1 VRPRSTVFAAL
12 LRRSFPTRPQS
23 WPNRPVATV
32 ARRSRVGL
40 LWAGLATATIT
51 IGLAGCGQQAPQTPA
66 RDQGLSVT
74 TVVPQADPAARW
86 ADAYCGAVT
95 HLVRTLAVL
104 PTVDPSTPQQA
115 SRTSSDLLS
124 SVVGGLDQSL
134 AGLNALG
141 APPVPSAD
149 GGREDVIGQF
159 ADIRE
164 KAENA
169 RQRIDAVRGDA
180 AATKEALGEA
190 RATLDRIDALD
201 YLKGLDDVPALRA
214 AEQRAP
220 ACRQLDQ
227 PPR

>member
-1 VRPRSTVFAAL
+1 MRPRSTVFAAL
-12 LRRSFPTRPQS
+12 T
-23 WPNRPVATV
+23 T
-32 ARRSRVGL
+32 
-40 LWAGLATATIT
+40 TIT
-51 IGLAGCGQQAPQTPA
+51 IGLAGCGQQAATQAPP

-95 HLVRTLAVL
+95 HLVRALAAL
-104 PTVDPSTPQQA
+104 PTVDPSTPQRA

-141 APPVPSAD
+141 APPVPAAD
-149 GGREDVIGQF
+149 GGRKDVIGQF
-159 ADIRE
+159 AEIRE
-164 KAENA
+164 QAENA

-180 AATKEALGEA
+180 TATKEALGEA

-201 YLKGLDDVPALRA
+201 YLKGLKDVPALSA

-220 ACRQLDQ
+220 SCHQLDQ

>member
-1 VRPRSTVFAAL
+1 VQVRPRSTVLAAL
-12 LRRSFPTRPQS
+12 T
-23 WPNRPVATV
+23 T
-32 ARRSRVGL
+32 
-40 LWAGLATATIT
+40 TIT
-51 IGLAGCGQQAPQTPA
+51 IGLAGCGQQAAPQSPA

-86 ADAYCGAVT
+86 ADGYCAAVSS
-95 HLVRTLAVL
+95 LIRTLASL
-104 PTVDPSTPQQA
+104 PVVDPSTPQQA

-141 APPVPSAD
+141 APPVPAAD
-149 GGREDVIGQF
+149 GGRKDVIGQF
-159 ADIRE
+159 AEIRTQ
-164 KAENA
+164 AENA

-180 AATKEALGEA
+180 SATKEALGEA

-201 YLKGLDDVPALRA
+201 YLRGLKDVPALEA
-214 AEQRAP
+214 AQQRAP
-220 ACRQLDQ
+220 SCRQLDA

>member
-1 VRPRSTVFAAL
+1 MRPRSTVFAVL
-12 LRRSFPTRPQS
+12 T
-23 WPNRPVATV
+23 T
-32 ARRSRVGL
+32 
-40 LWAGLATATIT
+40 TIT
-51 IGLAGCGQQAPQTPA
+51 IGLAACGQQVATQQPA

-74 TVVPQADPAARW
+74 TVVPPADPAASW
-86 ADAYCGAVT
+86 AGAYCGAVT
-95 HLVRTLAVL
+95 HLVRALAEL
-104 PTVDPSTPQQA
+104 PNVDPSTPQQA

-124 SVVGGLDQSL
+124 SVVAGLDRSL

-164 KAENA
+164 QAENA
-169 RQRIDAVRGDA
+169 RERIDAVRGDA
-180 AATKEALGEA
+180 AATKQALGEA
-190 RATLDRIDALD
+190 KATLDRIDGLD
-201 YLKGLDDVPALRA
+201 YLKGLKGVPALAA

>member
-1 VRPRSTVFAAL
+1 MRPRSTVLAAL
-12 LRRSFPTRPQS
+12 T
-23 WPNRPVATV
+23 T
-32 ARRSRVGL
+32 
-40 LWAGLATATIT
+40 TIT
-51 IGLAGCGQQAPQTPA
+51 IGLAGCGQQAATQPPA

-86 ADAYCGAVT
+86 ADAYCGAVGG
-95 HLVRTLAVL
+95 LVRTLASL

-115 SRTSSDLLS
+115 SRTSSELLS
-124 SVVGGLDQSL
+124 SVVGGLDRSL
-134 AGLNALG
+134 AGLTALG
-141 APPVPSAD
+141 APPVPAAD

-159 ADIRE
+159 TEIRTQ
-164 KAENA
+164 AENA

-201 YLKGLDDVPALRA
+201 YLKGLKDVPALEA
-214 AEQRAP
+214 AQQRAP
-220 ACRQLDQ
+220 GCRQLDA

>member
-1 VRPRSTVFAAL
+1 MRPRSTVLAAL
-12 LRRSFPTRPQS
+12 T
-23 WPNRPVATV
+23 T
-32 ARRSRVGL
+32 
-40 LWAGLATATIT
+40 TIT
-51 IGLAGCGQQAPQTPA
+51 IGLAGCGQPTATQSPA

-86 ADAYCGAVT
+86 ADGYCGAVT
-95 HLVRTLAVL
+95 HLVRALAAL

-115 SRTSSDLLS
+115 SRTSSDLLT

-141 APPVPSAD
+141 APPVASAD

-159 ADIRE
+159 TAIRAQ
-164 KAENA
+164 AENA
-169 RQRIDAVRGDA
+169 RQRIEAVRGDA
-180 AATKEALGEA
+180 TATKAALGEA

-201 YLKGLDDVPALRA
+201 YLKGLKDVPALEA
-214 AEQRAP
+214 AGRRAP

-227 PPR
+227 PPG

>member
-12 LRRSFPTRPQS
+12 T
-23 WPNRPVATV
+23 T
-32 ARRSRVGL
+32 
-40 LWAGLATATIT
+40 TIT
-51 IGLAGCGQQAPQTPA
+51 IGLAGCGQSAATQAPA

-86 ADAYCGAVT
+86 ADGYCGAVT
-95 HLVRTLAVL
+95 HLVRALADL
-104 PTVDPSTPQQA
+104 PSVDPSTPQQA
-115 SRTSSDLLS
+115 SVTSSDLLL
-124 SVVGGLDQSL
+124 SVVGGLDRSL

-149 GGREDVIGQF
+149 GGRKDVMGQF
-159 ADIRE
+159 AEIRRQ
-164 KAENA
+164 AENA

-180 AATKEALGEA
+180 EATKEALGQA

-201 YLKGLDDVPALRA
+201 YLKGLKDVPALSA

-220 ACRQLDQ
+220 SCRQLDQ

>member
-40 LWAGLATATIT
+40 RWAGLATATIT

-124 SVVGGLDQSL
+124 SVVGWLDQSL

-164 KAENA
+164 KAEKA

>member
-1 VRPRSTVFAAL
+1 L
-12 LRRSFPTRPQS
+12 
-23 WPNRPVATV
+23 
-32 ARRSRVGL
+32 
-40 LWAGLATATIT
+40 AGLATATIS
-51 IGLAGCGQQAPQTPA
+51 IGLAGCGQQAATQSPA

-95 HLVRTLAVL
+95 HLVRSLASL
-104 PTVDPSTPQQA
+104 PAVDPSTPQQA
-115 SRTSSDLLS
+115 SRTSSDLLT

-149 GGREDVIGQF
+149 GGRKDVIGQF
-159 ADIRE
+159 AEIRE
-164 KAENA
+164 QAENA
-169 RQRIDAVRGDA
+169 RQRIEAVRGDA

-201 YLKGLDDVPALRA
+201 YLKGLKEVPALSA

-220 ACRQLDQ
+220 SCHQLDQ

>member
-1 VRPRSTVFAAL
+1 MRPRSTVFAAL
-12 LRRSFPTRPQS
+12 T
-23 WPNRPVATV
+23 T
-32 ARRSRVGL
+32 
-40 LWAGLATATIT
+40 TIT
-51 IGLAGCGQQAPQTPA
+51 IGLAGCGQQAASQAPA
-66 RDQGLSVT
+66 GDQGLSVT

-86 ADAYCGAVT
+86 ADGYCGAVT
-95 HLVRTLAVL
+95 HLVRALAAL
-104 PTVDPSTPQQA
+104 PVVDPSTPQKA

-134 AGLNALG
+134 AGLEALG

-149 GGREDVIGQF
+149 GGRKDVIGQF
-159 ADIRE
+159 SEIRSQ
-164 KAENA
+164 AENA
-169 RQRIDAVRGDA
+169 RERIDATRGDA

-201 YLKGLDDVPALRA
+201 YLKGVKDIPALAA

-227 PPR
+227 PPG

>member
-1 VRPRSTVFAAL
+1 MRQRSTVFAAL
-12 LRRSFPTRPQS
+12 T
-23 WPNRPVATV
+23 T
-32 ARRSRVGL
+32 
-40 LWAGLATATIT
+40 TIAL
-51 IGLAGCGQQAPQTPA
+51 GLAGCAQPSPVQSPP
-66 RDQGLSVT
+66 RDQDLSVS
-74 TVVPQADPAARW
+74 TVVPQADSAARW
-86 ADAYCGAVT
+86 AAGYCDAVT
-95 HLVRTLAVL
+95 HLVHTLAVL

-149 GGREDVIGQF
+149 GGRKDVIEQF
-159 ADIRE
+159 AEIRAQ
-164 KAENA
+164 AETA
-169 RQRIDAVRGDA
+169 RRRIEAVRGDA

-201 YLKGLDDVPALRA
+201 YLKGLKDVPALAA

-227 PPR
+227 PAG

>member
-12 LRRSFPTRPQS
+12 T
-23 WPNRPVATV
+23 T
-32 ARRSRVGL
+32 
-40 LWAGLATATIT
+40 TIT
-51 IGLAGCGQQAPQTPA
+51 IGLAGCGQQAATQAPA
-66 RDQGLSVT
+66 RDQGLSVA

-95 HLVRTLAVL
+95 HLVRALAAL
-104 PTVDPSTPQQA
+104 PVVDPSTPQQA

-141 APPVPSAD
+141 SPPVPSAD
-149 GGREDVIGQF
+149 GGRKDVIGQF
-159 ADIRE
+159 TEIRE
-164 KAENA
+164 QAENA

-180 AATKEALGEA
+180 SATKEALGQA

-201 YLKGLDDVPALRA
+201 YLKGLKDVPALVA

-220 ACRQLDQ
+220 SCRQLDQ

>member
-1 VRPRSTVFAAL
+1 MRPRSTVFAAL
-12 LRRSFPTRPQS
+12 T
-23 WPNRPVATV
+23 T
-32 ARRSRVGL
+32 
-40 LWAGLATATIT
+40 TIS
-51 IGLAGCGQQAPQTPA
+51 IGLAGCGQQGPAPAQ
-66 RDQGLSVT
+66 DQGLSVT

-95 HLVRTLAVL
+95 HLVRSLASL
-104 PTVDPSTPQQA
+104 PAVDPSTPQQA
-115 SRTSSDLLS
+115 SRTSSDLLT

-149 GGREDVIGQF
+149 GGRKDVIGQF
-159 ADIRE
+159 AEIRE
-164 KAENA
+164 QAENA
-169 RQRIDAVRGDA
+169 RQRIEAVRGDA

-201 YLKGLDDVPALRA
+201 YLKGLKEVPALSA

-220 ACRQLDQ
+220 SCHQLDQ

>member
-1 VRPRSTVFAAL
+1 MRPRSTVFAAL
-12 LRRSFPTRPQS
+12 
-23 WPNRPVATV
+23 
-32 ARRSRVGL
+32 
-40 LWAGLATATIT
+40 TATIT
-51 IGLAGCGQQAPQTPA
+51 IGLAGCGQSATQSPA

-86 ADAYCGAVT
+86 ADGYCGAVT
-95 HLVRTLAVL
+95 HLVRALAEL

-115 SRTSSDLLS
+115 SLTSSDLLS

-149 GGREDVIGQF
+149 GGRADVIGQF
-159 ADIRE
+159 TEIRE
-164 KAENA
+164 QAEKA

-180 AATKEALGEA
+180 TATKAALGEA

-201 YLKGLDDVPALRA
+201 YLKGLKGVPALAA
-214 AEQRAP
+214 AELRAP
-220 ACRQLDQ
+220 ACQQLDQ
-227 PPR
+227 PPG